1 MCIKKNWD
9 VTAWQIWVFHFR
21 KLYRGCTLFW
31 KFRRWVQS
39 AVSSQQLISV
49 WCPLPLLPSVHVSHS
64 LQLSVCPLWTL
75 RPPTCRSGIGISC
88 PTLESKLSA
97 QQRCKRPYII
107 LPTLPYSSTSNFLY
121 LCPLPHHLIPARV
134 RSDRKAPPALTAAG
148 FKSGRPTLLLCIKG
162 QITLSDVIFLRV
174 MAVGWA
180 WMTAPAPAGDAWSGM
195 ERRGLTEVLR
205 SYQTECD
212 LNSQQIP
219 LGGIK
224 KSSSEVETKLSC
236 S

>member
-1 MCIKKNWD
+1 MSS
-9 VTAWQIWVFHFR
+9 VLAA
-21 KLYRGCTLFW
+21 L
-31 KFRRWVQS
+31 S
-39 AVSSQQLISV
+39 ARLT
-49 WCPLPLLPSVHVSHS
+49 

-97 QQRCKRPYII
+97 QQRCKSPYII
-107 LPTLPYSSTSNFLY
+107 LPTLPCSSTSNFLY

-134 RSDRKAPPALTAAG
+134 RSDRKAPPTLMAAG

-224 KSSSEVETKLSC
+224 KSSSEVGTMLS
-236 S
+236 SS